1 MNVRSLMH
9 NQKKLVDDI
18 ISAFL
23 LLIILFQALF
33 NQLLAIMSI
42 AVYPL
47 FFLLLYGFYRFYMSI
62 FNEKLILIH
71 RVLNLSFGIA
81 SIIFS
86 SYVLNLLFTQP
97 NITVGFV
104 IYFLGIPTFLI
115 GLAGLLKG
123 LIVKVYSPIFRFLN
137 ALIGAITVFFTFI
150 AITFAELGFIFH
162 LFTLLTTLTL
172 NGIFRAALYLS
183 EYGLL
188 LKSFRN
194 LKLVWFLM
202 DNIPPPL
209 SQQEENLKNF

>member
-1 MNVRSLMH
+1 MH

-137 ALIGAITVFFTFI
+137 ALIGAITVFFTSI
-150 AITFAELGFIFH
+150 AITFAELGLIFH

-183 EYGLL
+183 EYGLSL
-188 LKSFRN
+188 NSFKN

-202 DNIPPPL
+202 DGPSL
-209 SQQEENLKNF
+209 SQQMENLVESYRTIK